1 MKGKTILIVEDDAK
15 IRQLLKIYLEK
26 EGYEILLAAD
36 GAEGMKLFEKLNP
49 CFVIMDSHASAQK
62 RGRTL
67 SVDPFRHEERYSDHH
82 ADGQS
87 G

>member
-36 GAEGMKLFEKLNP
+36 GAAP
-49 CFVIMDSHASAQK
+49 SH
-62 RGRTL
+62 
-67 SVDPFRHEERYSDHH
+67 
-82 ADGQS
+82 
-87 G
+87 